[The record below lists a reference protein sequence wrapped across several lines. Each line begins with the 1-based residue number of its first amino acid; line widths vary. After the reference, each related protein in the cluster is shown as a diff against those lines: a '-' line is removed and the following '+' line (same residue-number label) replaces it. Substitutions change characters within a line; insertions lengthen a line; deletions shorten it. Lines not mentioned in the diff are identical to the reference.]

1 MAELHTVGL
10 DIAKS
15 VFQVHGIDA
24 QGRVVARRKLRRR
37 DVIAY
42 FKARETCLIGIEAT
56 CGAHH
61 WARVLSGLGHA
72 VRLMPPAYVKAYV
85 KTHKNDANDAEAICE
100 AVGRPTMRFVPVKT
114 EAQQAILALHRTR
127 DLLVQ
132 LRVTLVNA
140 LRSHLAEF
148 GVVARAGSAGAKE
161 VLRYVESG
169 CKGELPDYAQSAVQI
184 LAEQIRRNNIDI
196 GHCETGILAWHRN
209 NSDSSRLT
217 TIPGVG
223 PLTATAIIATVG
235 EMRAFRSS
243 RHFAAWIG
251 LVPRQYSSGG
261 KPMLGR
267 ISKRGN
273 TYLRR
278 LLYLC
283 ARSVLVQPKRQYA
296 FVRWGLKLREH
307 KAFRVAAVAV
317 ANKIARMVWAL
328 LSTGETFRDVAPV

>member
-24 QGRVVARRKLRRR
+24 QGKVVARRKLRRR
-37 DVIAY
+37 DVVAY
-42 FKARETCLIGIEAT
+42 FKTREPCLIGIEAT
-56 CGAHH
+56 CGAHY
-61 WARVLSGLGHA
+61 WARALSDLGHT
-72 VRLMPPAYVKAYV
+72 VKLMPAAYVKAYV
-85 KTHKNDANDAEAICE
+85 KIHKNDANDAEAICE
-100 AVGRPTMRFVPVKT
+100 AVGRPTMRFVPTKT

-127 DLLVQ
+127 DLFVQ

-148 GVVARAGSAGAKE
+148 GIVARTGSAGAKE
-161 VLRYVESG
+161 VLRYVDSG
-169 CKGELPDYAQSAVQI
+169 CKGELPDYAQSAVQF
-184 LAEQIRRNNIDI
+184 LAEQIRRNYADI
-196 GHCETGILAWHRN
+196 GRCEAEILAWHRDN
-209 NSDSSRLT
+209 ADSLRLT

-235 EMRAFRSS
+235 GVGKFRSS

-251 LVPRQYSSGG
+251 LVPRQHSSGG
-261 KPMLGR
+261 KPVLGR
-267 ISKRGN
+267 ISKRGS

-296 FVRWGLKLREH
+296 FVRWGLKLRER
-307 KAFRVAAVAV
+307 KAFRVAAIAV
-317 ANKIARMVWAL
+317 ANKIARMIWAL
-328 LSTGETFRDVAPV
+328 LSSGEAFRDTVPV